1 MTTFTYVTVSYYYVA
16 VGHVWVSYGPVSYPV
31 VAVAY
36 RRVAYGDV
44 GVGTAVCV
52 LRVGN
57 LRCRMVPGNVA
68 KDTPL
73 GLDTGGG
80 G

>member
-1 MTTFTYVTVSYYYVA
+1 M
-16 VGHVWVSYGPVSYPV
+16 VGYNLVSYPV

-36 RRVAYGDV
+36 RRVAYVAV
-44 GVGTAVCV
+44 GVGTAPRV

-57 LRCRMVPGNVA
+57 LRCRMVPENVV

>member
-1 MTTFTYVTVSYYYVA
+1 M
-16 VGHVWVSYGPVSYPV
+16 VGYNLVSYPV

-36 RRVAYGDV
+36 RRVAYVAV
-44 GVGTAVCV
+44 GVGTAPCV

-57 LRCRMVPGNVA
+57 LRCRMVPENVV

>member
-16 VGHVWVSYGPVSYPV
+16 VGYPWVNYGSVSYPV

-57 LRCRMVPGNVA
+57 LRFRMVLRNVA